1 MDMMATTETSLLGL
15 RTVTTSGFEQRT
27 PARNRR
33 NSGPRHTRLR
43 IWRRLGAVAIA
54 ASLLAGCVNTKFKT
68 DATVQSFVVA
78 DEPYAAGIGRDIIAQ
93 GGKAGDAVAAM
104 ALAMTASLPS
114 RVGLTG
120 GGVCV
125 LFDAASKKA
134 RTIDFLPR
142 PVGAG
147 GVAIPAMTR
156 GLYAVQAS
164 AGVMRWEQVVAPAE
178 QLAQFSPGLS
188 RALVQ
193 DLSAFGGRLAADSD
207 ARRRLLG
214 AGTPAVGT
222 VAAQPELAATLSV
235 LRRQGV
241 GAFYAGPLAAT
252 VAQGLGLDP
261 AQLRAYQPRVGAT
274 LTVPFDIS
282 DLHVPDTTEPES
294 GAALIQA
301 WKAVAALPPAERATR
316 ATQLLG
322 ATDAGATA
330 TAAGAGVMVID
341 PDENGAACAFT
352 QGAPF
357 GTGRGIPGTGMLV
370 AQGVDRGGFGA
381 PALIANSII
390 GRTLFAG
397 VGTAGGSDGPAAG
410 PAALLSVALPSGL
423 EDKSTAP
430 QIQAARPQ
438 SIPGRVSFIGCRVST
453 EDGIRYCQT
462 ATDPRA
468 GSLALTVESERK
480 RD

>member
-1 MDMMATTETSLLGL
+1 MATTETSLLGL
-15 RTVTTSGFEQRT
+15 RTVTTSGLEQRI
-27 PARNRR
+27 PAHDRR
-33 NSGPRHTRLR
+33 NSGPRYSRFG

-54 ASLLAGCVNTKFKT
+54 ASLLTGCVNTKFKT

-78 DEPYAAGIGRDIIAQ
+78 DEPYAAGIGRDIITQ
-93 GGKAGDAVAAM
+93 GGRAGDAVAAM

-125 LFDAASKKA
+125 LFDAAAKQA

-142 PVGAG
+142 PAGAG
-147 GVAIPAMTR
+147 GVAMPAMLR

-178 QLAQFSPGLS
+178 QMAQFSPGLS

-193 DLSAFGGRLAADSD
+193 DLGSFGGRLAADSD
-207 ARRRLLG
+207 TRRRLLAG
-214 AGTPAVGT
+214 GTPGVGT
-222 VAAQPELAATLSV
+222 VAAQPELAATLSI

-241 GAFYAGPLAAT
+241 GAFYSGPLAT
-252 VAQGLGLDP
+252 SVAQGMGLDP
-261 AQLRAYQPRVGAT
+261 AQLRAYQPRIAGT
-274 LTVPFDIS
+274 LTVPFDIT
-282 DLHVPDTTEPES
+282 DLHVADVGGPES
-294 GAALIQA
+294 GAVLIQA
-301 WKAVAALPPAERATR
+301 WKAVAGLPPAERATR
-316 ATQLLG
+316 AAQLLG
-322 ATDAGATA
+322 AGGTGA

-341 PDENGAACAFT
+341 PYENGAACAFT

-381 PALIANSII
+381 PALIANSIV

-397 VGTAGGSDGPAAG
+397 VGTANGDDGPAAG

-423 EDKSTAP
+423 DEKSTAP

-438 SIPGRVSFIGCRVST
+438 SIPGRVSFVGCRVST
-453 EDGIRYCQT
+453 EDGIRYCRT
-462 ATDPRA
+462 AADPRA
-468 GSLALTVESERK
+468 NSLALTVESERE
-480 RD
+480 RN

>member
-1 MDMMATTETSLLGL
+1 M
-15 RTVTTSGFEQRT
+15 
-27 PARNRR
+27 
-33 NSGPRHTRLR
+33 
-43 IWRRLGAVAIA
+43 GAVAIA

-78 DEPYAAGIGRDIIAQ
+78 DEPYAAGVGRDIIAQ

-142 PVGAG
+142 PAAAG
-147 GVAIPAMTR
+147 GVGMPAMAR
-156 GLYAVQAS
+156 GLYAAQAS

-193 DLSAFGGRLAADSD
+193 DLDAFGGRLAADSD
-207 ARRRLLG
+207 VRRRLLG

-222 VAAQPELAATLSV
+222 VAGQPELAATLSV

-316 ATQLLG
+316 AAQLLG
-322 ATDAGATA
+322 ATGAGA

-370 AQGVDRGGFGA
+370 AQGVERGGFGA

-397 VGTAGGSDGPAAG
+397 VGTAAGNDGPAAG

-438 SIPGRVSFIGCRVST
+438 SIPGRASFVGCRVST

>member
-1 MDMMATTETSLLGL
+1 MMATTETSLLGL
-15 RTVTTSGFEQRT
+15 RTVTTSGLEQRI
-27 PARNRR
+27 PARDRR
-33 NSGPRHTRLR
+33 NSGPRHTRFQ
-43 IWRRLGAVAIA
+43 IWQRLGAVAIA
-54 ASLLAGCVNTKFKT
+54 ASLLPGCVNTKFKT

-78 DEPYAAGIGRDIIAQ
+78 DEPYAAGVGRDIIAQ

-104 ALAMTASLPS
+104 ALTMTASLPS

-142 PVGAG
+142 PAGAG
-147 GVAIPAMTR
+147 GIGMPAMAR
-156 GLYAVQAS
+156 GLFAVQAS
-164 AGVMRWEQVVAPAE
+164 SGVMRWEQVVAPAE

-193 DLSAFGGRLAADSD
+193 DLTAFGGRLAPDSET
-207 ARRRLLG
+207 RRRFLG
-214 AGTPAVGT
+214 SGTPAVG
-222 VAAQPELAATLSV
+222 AMIGQPELAATLSV

-241 GAFYAGPLAAT
+241 GAFYNGPLAAT
-252 VAQGLGLDP
+252 VAQGTGIDQ
-261 AQLRAYQPRVGAT
+261 AQLRAYQPRVAGT
-274 LTVPFDIS
+274 RTVPFDIS
-282 DLHVPDTTEPES
+282 DLHVPDLNEPEA

-301 WKAVAALPPAERATR
+301 WKAVAALPPGERATR
-316 ATQLLG
+316 AAQLLG
-322 ATDAGATA
+322 ATGKGA

-397 VGTAGGSDGPAAG
+397 VGTANGDDGPAAG

-423 EDKSTAP
+423 EETSTAP

-438 SIPGRVSFIGCRVST
+438 SIPGRVSFVGCRVST
-453 EDGIRYCQT
+453 ENGIRYCQ
-462 ATDPRA
+462 AANDPRA

>member
-1 MDMMATTETSLLGL
+1 MMATTETSLLGL
-15 RTVTTSGFEQRT
+15 RTVTTSGLEQRT
-27 PARNRR
+27 PAHDRR
-33 NSGPRHTRLR
+33 SPRHTRLQ
-43 IWRRLGAVAIA
+43 IWQRLGAVAIA
-54 ASLLAGCVNTKFKT
+54 ASLLSGCVNTKFKT

-78 DEPYAAGIGRDIIAQ
+78 DEPYAAGVGRDVIAQ

-142 PVGAG
+142 PAGAG
-147 GVAIPAMTR
+147 GVAMPAMAR
-156 GLYAVQAS
+156 GLFAVQAA
-164 AGVMRWEQVVAPAE
+164 AGVMRWEQVVSPAE

-193 DLSAFGGRLAADSD
+193 DLGTFGGRLAPDSET
-207 ARRRLLG
+207 RRRFLG
-214 AGTPAVGT
+214 GGTPAVGA
-222 VAAQPELAATLSV
+222 VVGQPELAATLSV

-241 GAFYAGPLAAT
+241 GAFYNGPLAAT
-252 VAQGLGLDP
+252 VAQGTGIDP
-261 AQLRAYQPRVGAT
+261 AQLRAYQPRVGGT

-282 DLHVPDTTEPES
+282 DLHVPDLNEPEA
-294 GAALIQA
+294 GAALVQA
-301 WKAVAALPPAERATR
+301 WKSVAALPPAERATR
-316 ATQLLG
+316 AAQLLG
-322 ATDAGATA
+322 ATGKGA

-397 VGTAGGSDGPAAG
+397 VGTANGDDGPAAG
-410 PAALLSVALPSGL
+410 PASLLSVALPAGL
-423 EDKSTAP
+423 EDKSTAS

-438 SIPGRVSFIGCRVST
+438 SIPGRVSFVGCRVSV

-462 ATDPRA
+462 ANDPRA

>member
-1 MDMMATTETSLLGL
+1 M
-15 RTVTTSGFEQRT
+15 Q
-27 PARNRR
+27 
-33 NSGPRHTRLR
+33 
-43 IWRRLGAVAIA
+43 IWQRLGAVAIA
-54 ASLLAGCVNTKFKT
+54 ASLLSGCVNTKFKT

-78 DEPYAAGIGRDIIAQ
+78 DEPYAAGVGRDIIAQ

-104 ALAMTASLPS
+104 ALAMTATLPS
-114 RVGLTG
+114 RVGLAG

-142 PVGAG
+142 PAGAG
-147 GVAIPAMTR
+147 GVAMPAMAR
-156 GLYAVQAS
+156 GLYAVQAA
-164 AGVMRWEQVVAPAE
+164 AGVMRWEQVISPAE

-193 DLSAFGGRLAADSD
+193 DLGAFGGRLAPDSET
-207 ARRRLLG
+207 RRRFFG
-214 AGTPAVGT
+214 AGTPAVG
-222 VAAQPELAATLSV
+222 AMIGQPELAATLSV

-241 GAFYAGPLAAT
+241 GAFYNGPLAAT
-252 VAQGLGLDP
+252 VAQGAGIDP
-261 AQLRAYQPRVGAT
+261 AQLRAYQPRVGGT

-282 DLHVPDTTEPES
+282 DLHVPDLDEPES

-301 WKAVAALPPAERATR
+301 WKAVASLPPAERATH
-316 ATQLLG
+316 AAQVLG
-322 ATDAGATA
+322 ATGRGA

-341 PDENGAACAFT
+341 VDENGAACAFT

-397 VGTAGGSDGPAAG
+397 VGTANGDDGPAAG
-410 PAALLSVALPSGL
+410 PAALLSVALPAGL

-438 SIPGRVSFIGCRVST
+438 SIPGRVSFVGCRVSV
-453 EDGIRYCQT
+453 EDGVRYCQ
-462 ATDPRA
+462 AANDPRA

-480 RD
+480 RE

>member
-1 MDMMATTETSLLGL
+1 M
-15 RTVTTSGFEQRT
+15 
-27 PARNRR
+27 
-33 NSGPRHTRLR
+33 
-43 IWRRLGAVAIA
+43 GAVAIA
-54 ASLLAGCVNTKFKT
+54 ASLLPGCVNTKFKT

-78 DEPYAAGIGRDIIAQ
+78 DEPYAAGVGRDIIAQ

-114 RVGLTG
+114 RVGLAG

-134 RTIDFLPR
+134 RTVDFLPR
-142 PVGAG
+142 PAGAG
-147 GVAIPAMTR
+147 GVAMPAMAR
-156 GLYAVQAS
+156 GLYAVQS
-164 AGVMRWEQVVAPAE
+164 ATGKMRWEQVVAPAE

-193 DLSAFGGRLAADSD
+193 DFGAFGGRLAPDSD
-207 ARRRLLG
+207 TRRRFLG
-214 AGTPAVGT
+214 SGTPTVGAVVG
-222 VAAQPELAATLSV
+222 QPELAATLSV

-241 GAFYAGPLAAT
+241 GAFYSGPLAAT
-252 VAQGLGLDP
+252 VAQGTGIDP
-261 AQLRAYQPRVGAT
+261 AQLRAYQPRVGGT
-274 LTVPFDIS
+274 LTVPFDIT
-282 DLHVPDTTEPES
+282 DLHVPDLGEPEA
-294 GAALIQA
+294 GAALVQA
-301 WKAVAALPPAERATR
+301 WKAVASLPPAERATR
-316 ATQLLG
+316 AAQLLG
-322 ATDAGATA
+322 ATGKGP

-397 VGTAGGSDGPAAG
+397 VGTANGDDGPAAG

-423 EDKSTAP
+423 EETSTAP
-430 QIQAARPQ
+430 QILAARPQ
-438 SIPGRVSFIGCRVST
+438 SIPGRVSFVGCRVST
-453 EDGIRYCQT
+453 ENGIRYCQT
-462 ATDPRA
+462 ASDQRSS
-468 GSLALTVESERK
+468 GLALTVESERQ
-480 RD
+480 RE

>member
-1 MDMMATTETSLLGL
+1 MMVTTETSLLGM
-15 RTVTTSGFEQRT
+15 RTVTTSGLEQRT
-27 PARNRR
+27 PARDRR
-33 NSGPRHTRLR
+33 NSGPRHTRLQ
-43 IWRRLGAVAIA
+43 IWQRLGAVAIA
-54 ASLLAGCVNTKFKT
+54 ASLLPGCVNTKFKT

-78 DEPYAAGIGRDIIAQ
+78 DEPYAAGVGRDIIAQ
-93 GGKAGDAVAAM
+93 GGRAGDAVAAM

-114 RVGLTG
+114 RVGLAG

-142 PVGAG
+142 PAGAG
-147 GVAIPAMTR
+147 GIAMPAMAR
-156 GLYAVQAS
+156 GLFAVQAS

-193 DLSAFGGRLAADSD
+193 DLTAFGGRLAPDSE
-207 ARRRLLG
+207 ARRRFLG
-214 AGTPAVGT
+214 NGTATVGAAVG
-222 VAAQPELAATLSV
+222 QPELAATLSV

-241 GAFYAGPLAAT
+241 GAFYNGPLAAT
-252 VAQGLGLDP
+252 VAQGTGIDP
-261 AQLRAYQPRVGAT
+261 AQLRAYQPRVAGT

-282 DLHVPDTTEPES
+282 DLHVPDLNEPDA

-301 WKAVAALPPAERATR
+301 WKAVAALPPAERASR
-316 ATQLLG
+316 AAQLLG
-322 ATDAGATA
+322 ATGTGA

-341 PDENGAACAFT
+341 PNENGAACAFT

-397 VGTAGGSDGPAAG
+397 VGTANGDDGPAAG
-410 PAALLSVALPSGL
+410 PAALLSVALPAGL

-438 SIPGRVSFIGCRVST
+438 SIPGRVSFVGCRVSI
-453 EDGIRYCQT
+453 EDGVRYCQT

-468 GSLALTVESERK
+468 GSLGLTVESERK

>member
-1 MDMMATTETSLLGL
+1 M
-15 RTVTTSGFEQRT
+15 
-27 PARNRR
+27 
-33 NSGPRHTRLR
+33 
-43 IWRRLGAVAIA
+43 GAVAIA

-78 DEPYAAGIGRDIIAQ
+78 DEPYAAGIGRDILAQ

-142 PVGAG
+142 PAGAG
-147 GVAIPAMTR
+147 GVGMPAMAR

-164 AGVMRWEQVVAPAE
+164 AGVLRWEQVVAPAE

-252 VAQGLGLDP
+252 VAQGMGLDP

-282 DLHVPDTTEPES
+282 DLHVPDTTEPDS
-294 GAALIQA
+294 GAAIIQA

-316 ATQLLG
+316 AAQLLG
-322 ATDAGATA
+322 ATGAGA

-397 VGTAGGSDGPAAG
+397 VGTAGGNDGPAAG

-423 EDKSTAP
+423 EEKSTAP

-438 SIPGRVSFIGCRVST
+438 SIPGRVSFVGCRVSI
-453 EDGIRYCQT
+453 EDGVRYCQT

-468 GSLALTVESERK
+468 NSLALTVESERK